1 MVVDVRVR
9 TSDGGP
15 RVDVLPPLGPSRAG
29 GLDALDTLVL
39 PVVGARFHGSPAGG
53 LLRLGRL
60 AGFRAA
66 DARAFARFAVVGLAA
81 NGSYGLVFL
90 LVGDLTHRGPAFLH
104 VLATAVSTLVA
115 NEMHR
120 RFTFA
125 HATKRSWV
133 RGHGVGTMTALAGF
147 LATSAALSWWHVI
160 APGASHLS
168 SVLVV
173 YATTAAVGL
182 GNFLALR
189 RTLGARGTAAA

>member
-1 MVVDVRVR
+1 MRH
-9 TSDGGP
+9 TSDP
-15 RVDVLPPLGPSRAG
+15 EVTASRWHLAHH
-29 GLDALDTLVL
+29 LTDLRALVRF
-39 PVVGARFHGSPAGG
+39 VAVGFT
-53 LLRLGRL
+53 
-60 AGFRAA
+60 
-66 DARAFARFAVVGLAA
+66 A

-90 LVGDLTHRGPAFLH
+90 LVGNLTHRGPALLH

-125 HATKRSWV
+125 HATKRSWL
-133 RGHGVGTMTALAGF
+133 RGHGVGTATALVGF
-147 LATSAALSWWHVI
+147 VATSATLSWWHVV

-182 GNFLALR
+182 GNFLTLR
-189 RTLGARGTAAA
+189 RTLGAHRTAVVEHDGLTATA